1 LQYGLCQFKGWYTHI
16 NSAQYQWYHW
26 ASTDWYQQHIH
37 NNNMDVLVAI
47 YQYNI
52 NTKPAKQKQVTGQI
66 RIDTPKINNTA
77 QVSSQHH
84 LSGKSTTRAKVKL
97 TTIPFN

>member
-1 LQYGLCQFKGWYTHI
+1 MEYGPCQFKGWYTHK

-26 ASTDWYQQHIH
+26 TSTDWYQQHIH

-52 NTKPAKQKQVTGQI
+52 NTEPAKQKQVTGQI
-66 RIDTPKINNTA
+66 RTGTPELNSTRLKP
-77 QVSSQHH
+77 QVS
-84 LSGKSTTRAKVKL
+84 
-97 TTIPFN
+97 TICRENQQPEQR